1 MCIYT
6 LYTYDIAEPP
16 NLLIEVMLELLLL
29 HEDLSVSRGLVRVV
43 ILDPLRRRRHLLETH
58 MLQPSLV
65 RVVIL
70 DPLRRRRHLQRHAR
84 L

>member
-1 MCIYT
+1 M
-6 LYTYDIAEPP
+6 AEPP